1 MEGLNKAEDFDDFFD
16 TPGRSIHDGGLSDDS
31 QTGIHTATYSK
42 HDRHQRKSVSSETD
56 GSASESL
63 TENAKK
69 KRNRSPPESDL
80 SRSEGGSATST
91 SSRSSR
97 RFRSERRESNQSEK
111 ERRSSSSSRS
121 TSPRDSLSGRRSRRE
136 RKDSNKSKA
145 EKNKLEY
152 PNSRGENLSSGDSR
166 SGKNVRIERR
176 DSKSNA
182 EEKLGSFDSHWRE
195 SLSSTCSRDSRSGKN
210 SLRENKRSCLEKP
223 TSSTHAGKY
232 VNKPKKRSESSS
244 SVTSSSCSDDSDN
257 SDREQCFITNKVAEV
272 KQQAWVKDSGD
283 SSAHR
288 YSIERPKTAKRMC
301 DSDSDM
307 TDVSPISSPRDGFLN
322 GHGENTS
329 HSRSHEPKSVHFKK
343 YKPVSLN
350 EETTAHRD
358 YADNGNAIDLNILMK
373 AVSEIEKE
381 KRVKAQTRR
390 VMFEPV
396 QAKSCGKTNYTFSC
410 DDTDRIEKENKRL
423 LQEILKC
430 MHSNSEKRQQKVAD
444 PSIKRST
451 LTASAINRR
460 RDQKRIENENLVS
473 ICSFY

>member
-1 MEGLNKAEDFDDFFD
+1 
-16 TPGRSIHDGGLSDDS
+16 
-31 QTGIHTATYSK
+31 
-42 HDRHQRKSVSSETD
+42 
-56 GSASESL
+56 
-63 TENAKK
+63 
-69 KRNRSPPESDL
+69 
-80 SRSEGGSATST
+80 
-91 SSRSSR
+91 
-97 RFRSERRESNQSEK
+97 
-111 ERRSSSSSRS
+111 
-121 TSPRDSLSGRRSRRE
+121 
-136 RKDSNKSKA
+136 
-145 EKNKLEY
+145 
-152 PNSRGENLSSGDSR
+152 
-166 SGKNVRIERR
+166 
-176 DSKSNA
+176 
-182 EEKLGSFDSHWRE
+182 
-195 SLSSTCSRDSRSGKN
+195 
-210 SLRENKRSCLEKP
+210 
-223 TSSTHAGKY
+223 
-232 VNKPKKRSESSS
+232 
-244 SVTSSSCSDDSDN
+244 
-257 SDREQCFITNKVAEV
+257 
-272 KQQAWVKDSGD
+272 
-283 SSAHR
+283 
-288 YSIERPKTAKRMC
+288 MC

-460 RDQKRIENENLVS
+460 RDQKRIENENLAFLKRLQSVRPSKGISRQEQLHAYNSTVLHGVPISALHPAPSYRTLHSDRSSNFSMADSLDHRTYSQNSLRSTASLSVS
-473 ICSFY
+473 SASSHQSSRAGSRPTSAKMAERPPWNDRW